1 MAENQKEASPV
12 FRLDVGGKPV
22 TVRFSSTGASDVKNR
37 IREILTESYGE
48 RLQDSIQACAEP
60 V

>member
-1 MAENQKEASPV
+1 MAENQKADSPV
-12 FRLDVGGKPV
+12 FRLDLGGKPV
-22 TVRFSSTGASDVKNR
+22 MIRFSSTGAADVKEK

-48 RLQDSIQACAEP
+48 RLQEGIQACAEP